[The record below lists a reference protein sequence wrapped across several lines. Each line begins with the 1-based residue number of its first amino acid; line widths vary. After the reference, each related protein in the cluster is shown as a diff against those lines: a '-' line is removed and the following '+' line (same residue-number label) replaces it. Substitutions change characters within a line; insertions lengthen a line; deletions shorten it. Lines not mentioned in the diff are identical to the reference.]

1 MQARYIPNLI
11 TAVRFLLVPPLVLM
25 MSRGRFDYALLIFA
39 VMGASDAL
47 DGFLAKRYGWQT
59 KLGAYMDPLADKLML
74 VSSFV
79 TLGWMGLIP
88 LWLVALVI
96 VRDLLIILGAGVYQA
111 ITHRLQMA
119 PTLISKFNTLT
130 QIVLVLT
137 VMIHQLIALPLGLLK
152 SILGLTVI
160 TTLSSG
166 LHYLI
171 VWSKRTREN
180 VRDES
185 V

>member
-11 TAVRFLLVPPLVLM
+11 TMVRFLLVPPLVM
-25 MSRGRFDYALLIFA
+25 MMWRGRFGDALVIFA
-39 VMGASDAL
+39 MMGASDAL
-47 DGFLAKRYGWQT
+47 DGFLAKRFGWQT

-74 VSSFV
+74 VSAFV
-79 TLGWMGLIP
+79 TLGWLGLLP
-88 LWLVALVI
+88 QWLVALVI
-96 VRDLLIILGAGVYQA
+96 LRDLLIILGAGAYQA

-137 VMIHQLIALPLGLLK
+137 VMIHQLVELPSGALTTL
-152 SILGLTVI
+152 LGLTVF
-160 TTLSSG
+160 TTLASG
-166 LHYLI
+166 LHYLV

-180 VRDES
+180 VRDGSE
-185 V
+185 